1 MSTEMLAE
9 IERARWDWARLRQAT
24 GHAGHVPDS
33 IRAMLKAGTP
43 DELDERYW
51 ELENHV
57 VIQGRLF
64 QAAPP
69 VVSVLMASLSCAERP
84 DWVRVGLLDL
94 LFQLVIGTSHES
106 EIANGAH
113 LLGPTCKKAA
123 RHGLWVL
130 YRELV
135 EGERDAAKDVLNQI
149 EEDRDRLA
157 ATLAALPPLD

>member
-1 MSTEMLAE
+1 MGTEMLAE
-9 IERARWDWARLRQAT
+9 LELARWDWSRLRQAT
-24 GHAGHVPDS
+24 GHAGHVPGS
-33 IRAMLKAGTP
+33 IRAMLRSGSP

-69 VVSVLMASLSCAERP
+69 VVSVLMAALTCRERP
-84 DWVRVGLLDL
+84 GWVRVGILDL

-106 EIANGAH
+106 EIANGSL
-113 LLGPTCKKAA
+113 LLGATCKKAA

-130 YRELV
+130 YRELL
-135 EGERDAAKDVLNQI
+135 EGERDRAKDVLDQI
-149 EEDRDRLA
+149 EEDQDRLSA
-157 ATLAALPPLD
+157 VLAGMSTRP

>member
-1 MSTEMLAE
+1 MLHAE
-9 IERARWDWARLRQAT
+9 
-24 GHAGHVPDS
+24 
-33 IRAMLKAGTP
+33 TP

-69 VVSVLMASLSCAERP
+69 VVSVLMAALTCAERP
-84 DWVRVGLLDL
+84 SWVRIGILDL

-106 EIANGAH
+106 EIANGSH
-113 LLGPTCKKAA
+113 LLGATCKKAA

-130 YRELV
+130 YRELY
-135 EGERDAAKDVLNQI
+135 EGERDAARDILDQI

-157 ATLAALPPLD
+157 AVIAQLHR